1 MESLFRY
8 VSAPATCTYL
18 PGQRASLEYEV
29 VTRLSK
35 AEYLQRMLDGWRRF
49 GYMLFRPACAACSAC
64 RSVRVYADRFR
75 PDRSQRRARRANEG
89 VVRLEIGEPSV
100 SDEKLR
106 LYDRFHEHQSATI
119 GWPSHGARDADSY
132 LDAFVVQ
139 PFPTEEWRYY
149 LGDRLVGVGYV
160 DVLPSVRKPAG
171 GTGGPLPGGLS
182 AIYFFYNPDERQR
195 SLGTWNVLCVI
206 AEAARR
212 GLPFAYLGYYVEG
225 CRSLEYKGRFVP
237 NQLRDPDGVWRDFRG
252 REK

>member
-1 MESLFRY
+1 
-8 VSAPATCTYL
+8 
-18 PGQRASLEYEV
+18 
-29 VTRLSK
+29 
-35 AEYLQRMLDGWRRF
+35 
-49 GYMLFRPACAACSAC
+49 AACNAC

-139 PFPTEEWRYY
+139 PFRTEEWRYY

-160 DVLPSVRKPAG
+160 DVLPSVRKPASGAG
-171 GTGGPLPGGLS
+171 GSLPDGLS
-182 AIYFFYNPDERQR
+182 AIYFFYDPDERQR

-212 GLPFAYLGYYVEG
+212 GLPFAYLGY
-225 CRSLEYKGRFVP
+225 
-237 NQLRDPDGVWRDFRG
+237 
-252 REK
+252 